1 MNPATAAVDI
11 SANVMTGAEVLRRAQ
26 NLVPVLRARAEA
38 AEKMRRCPDETVED
52 FIANGLLRLC
62 QPKSFGGYELSYD
75 LFCETS
81 QTLARG
87 CGSQA
92 WVHMVFT
99 DNALK
104 LAAYSLQ
111 AQQEVWGQNR
121 DALLSNSVAPVG
133 KGRPVEGGVVWS
145 GRHGFSSGVD
155 HAHWVM
161 ASGHVDRGDRK
172 QACAVLVPKSDI
184 TVIDDWHV
192 VGLAGS
198 GSKSFEI
205 KDVFVPEH
213 RILDKKTADE
223 GRAPGTQLYSAPI
236 FHLPR
241 GGISTSTYCSVVVG
255 IAEGFLEEYCKYT
268 GPRKSRGTSIAGLA
282 GTQIVVGLSS
292 AEIEAAGR
300 MYLGTLR
307 EALDTMARGEKVG
320 RLQNIQGKRNAAYA
334 AQLSIAAVQ
343 RLFNAAGGRALY
355 TDNAMQRML
364 RDCYAAAAHHSLM
377 WDTAAAAYGRG
388 LLGIE
393 DDSGG
398 D

>member
-1 MNPATAAVDI
+1 MNRMSGAADI
-11 SANVMTGAEVLRRAQ
+11 SATVMSGAEVLRRAQ
-26 NLVPVLRARAEA
+26 NLIPVLRGRAEA
-38 AEKMRRCPDETVED
+38 AEKMRRCPEETVED
-52 FIANGLLRLC
+52 FVANGLLRLC
-62 QPKSFGGYELSYD
+62 QPISFGGYELNYD
-75 LFCETS
+75 VLCEVS

-92 WVHMVFT
+92 WVHMVFA
-99 DNALK
+99 DNTLK

-111 AQQEVWGQNR
+111 AQQEVWGENR
-121 DALLSNSVAPVG
+121 NARLSNSVAPVG
-133 KGRPVEGGVVWS
+133 KGRRVDGGVVWS

-161 ASGHVDRGDRK
+161 ASGHIEDGGKR

-205 KDVFVPEH
+205 KDAFVPEH
-213 RILDKKTADE
+213 RILDKKASDA
-223 GRAPGTQLYSAPI
+223 GKAPGTQLYSAPI

-241 GGISTSTYCSVVVG
+241 GGISTATYCAVVVG
-255 IAEGFLEEYCKYT
+255 IAEGFLDEYCKYT
-268 GPRKSRGTSIAGLA
+268 GPRKSRGTSIAGLT

-292 AEIEAAGR
+292 AEIEAASR

-307 EALDTMARGEKVG
+307 EALDILGRGEKVTK
-320 RLQNIQGKRNAAYA
+320 LQNMQGRRNAAYA

-355 TDNAMQRML
+355 TDNVLQRML

-388 LLGIE
+388 LLGVQDE
-393 DDSGG
+393 DSG

>member
-1 MNPATAAVDI
+1 MRTESPGGVPAVAVTREDVI
-11 SANVMTGAEVLRRAQ
+11 RRAEA
-26 NLVPVLRARAEA
+26 LVPVLRERAEA
-38 AEKMRRCPDETVED
+38 AEKLRRCPDETVED
-52 FIANGLLRLC
+52 FVANGLLRLC
-62 QPKSFGGYELSYD
+62 QPISYGGYELSYD
-75 LFCETS
+75 VLCEVS
-81 QTLARG
+81 QILARG

-92 WVHMVFT
+92 WVHMVFA
-99 DNALK
+99 DNTLK
-104 LAAYSLQ
+104 LAAYNLQ
-111 AQQEVWGQNR
+111 AQEDVWGKDRNAR
-121 DALLSNSVAPVG
+121 LSNSVAPVG
-133 KGRPVEGGVVWS
+133 KGRPVDGGVVWS

-161 ASGHVDRGDRK
+161 ASGHIEHGDRR
-172 QACAVLVPKSDI
+172 QACSVLVPRSDI

-205 KDVFVPEH
+205 KDAFVPEH
-213 RILDKKTADE
+213 RILDKKASDE
-223 GRAPGTQLYSAPI
+223 GKAPGTQLYSAPI

-241 GGISTSTYCSVVVG
+241 GGISTATYCAVVVG

-268 GPRKSRGTSIAGLA
+268 GPRKSRGIPIAELT
-282 GTQIVVGLSS
+282 GTQIAVGLSS

-307 EALDTMARGEKVG
+307 EALDSMSKGEQVSS
-320 RLQNIQGKRNAAYA
+320 LQNIQGRRNAAYA
-334 AQLSIAAVQ
+334 AQLSITAVQ

-355 TDNAMQRML
+355 TDNALQRML

-388 LLGIE
+388 LLGVQDE
-393 DDSGG
+393 ESG